1 MILFIFEIKYYHTRT
16 IMILYVVSWFIIRPC
31 GELIFILKIIHFSG
45 LGANLKMF
53 FFFFLLFFFKKK
65 EKRKEKEWG
74 RKSKLEKA
82 FKQNVKYI

>member
-16 IMILYVVSWFIIRPC
+16 IMILYVVSLFIIRPC

-53 FFFFLLFFFKKK
+53 FFFFFYFFFLKKKKK
-65 EKRKEKEWG
+65 EKK
-74 RKSKLEKA
+74 KSGVEN
-82 FKQNVKYI
+82 QN